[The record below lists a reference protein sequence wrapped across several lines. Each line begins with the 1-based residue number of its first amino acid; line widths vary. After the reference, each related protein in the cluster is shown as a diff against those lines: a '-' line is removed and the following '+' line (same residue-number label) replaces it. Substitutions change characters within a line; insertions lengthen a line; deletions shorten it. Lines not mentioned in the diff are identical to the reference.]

1 MRKPNPF
8 FLLCLAGT
16 ILLAAGIIL
25 LPRYFSRSMDI
36 RNMNK
41 VAAANRDD
49 FSFLET
55 SSGSVVDTVHALGK
69 IKRDGSNLKLI
80 TAFNNSA
87 RINDE
92 LLDQVYD
99 QAIDAVNF
107 GFLPWIGIGKYDISL
122 KMGWDIELYE
132 SWIKYIRS
140 AKYYSLTYDS
150 ETHPNTKEILNLWF
164 LRFSDGESFDY
175 YFLVD
180 AINYRIYYAE
190 IYNVYTDQI
199 VLLAESVY
207 HSIDMTE
214 KEKQKQKTL
223 NISVS
228 GDSSTIYDYMHE
240 IYAMNEALFPDGSAL
255 YYGAQ
260 ECRYVNPANLTDKL
274 ALVVL
279 GFDLGTIY
287 LEQLAMPENDFPYR
301 GISVGF
307 QGMGEKIQ
315 SLMKE

>member
-1 MRKPNPF
+1 MRKLNPF
-8 FLLCLAGT
+8 FLLCLIGT
-16 ILLAAGIIL
+16 LLLAAGIIL

-41 VAAANRDD
+41 VAAANRED
-49 FSFLET
+49 FSFMET
-55 SSGSVVDTVHALGK
+55 SSGSVVDTVHALEK

-80 TAFNNSA
+80 TTFNNSA

-92 LLDQVYD
+92 LLDHVYD

-107 GFLPWIGIGKYDISL
+107 GFLPWIGIGLQEGAL
-122 KMGWDIELYE
+122 KMGLGTELYE
-132 SWIKYIRS
+132 SWFNHIRS

-150 ETHPNTKEILNLWF
+150 GTHPNTKEILNLWF

-190 IYNVYTDQI
+190 IYNIYTDQI
-199 VLLAESVY
+199 VTFAEF
-207 HSIDMTE
+207 IIGMTE
-214 KEKQKQKTL
+214 KKKQEAP
-223 NISVS
+223 NMSVS
-228 GDSSTIYDYMHE
+228 DDSSIIYDYTNE
-240 IYAMNEALFPDGSAL
+240 LYAMNEALFPDGSAL

-260 ECRYVNPANLTDKL
+260 DCRYVNPANLTDKL
-274 ALVVL
+274 SLVVL
-279 GFDLGTIY
+279 GFDLETIY
-287 LEQLAMPENDFPYR
+287 LEQLVMPENNFPYR